1 MTPKNGS
8 KRGRAQ
14 SITSKNKSPDE
25 NEIEM
30 KVDAVSAEQIDG
42 KKNDKLVDKIVEKV
56 VEKGES
62 DKVIDGI
69 TGNKEDK
76 KSIPISSSTAAS
88 FFLPV
93 IDTASSSTSIS
104 SSVPASSS
112 TSIPSSLPLS
122 TPQPTPT
129 PTPTPTPVQTPV
141 PIPIILPVQAPPIN
155 LLSPVR
161 TSTRS
166 TRGASLSLLEED
178 TQVVQPL
185 VSVGKNKGKL
195 VFLSIIHYVMSF
207 TSIGIFGI
215 IISLFLFEYFFIF
228 IFTPYFS
235 SYR

>member
-1 MTPKNGS
+1 MTPKNGT

-25 NEIEM
+25 NEIEI
-30 KVDAVSAEQIDG
+30 KVDAVSAEQVVE
-42 KKNDKLVDKIVEKV
+42 KKNDKLVDKIVEKII
-56 VEKGES
+56 EKGES

-69 TGNKEDK
+69 TGKKEINKNILP
-76 KSIPISSSTAAS
+76 SISTAAS

-93 IDTASSSTSIS
+93 IDTASTSTSIS

-112 TSIPSSLPLS
+112 TSIPSSQPLS

-166 TRGASLSLLEED
+166 TRGASLSVLEED

-185 VSVGKNKGKL
+185 VSVGKNKGKFVCL
-195 VFLSIIHYVMSF
+195 YVTFCYVLCINRYFLYFFHSLFFLQLLFNSHFY
-207 TSIGIFGI
+207 
-215 IISLFLFEYFFIF
+215 SLFLFF
-228 IFTPYFS
+228 
-235 SYR
+235 